1 MGAHKILSF
10 SLKINEFNRLLVA
23 ESERHDV
30 KSFVSVTSKVRG
42 LETRNEKKRNKNRVI
57 VNDI

>member
-1 MGAHKILSF
+1 MVG
-10 SLKINEFNRLLVA
+10 

-30 KSFVSVTSKVRG
+30 KAFVSVTSKVRG
-42 LETRNEKKRNKNRVI
+42 LETRNENKRNEKRVI